1 MDATLLVFLEPL
13 SRDKIVFM
21 FIAEKYNEITN
32 LTKLLSCN
40 YSKGAYM
47 QREPKSKNCI
57 KEEDLIFNI

>member
-32 LTKLLSCN
+32 LTKLLSRN
-40 YSKGAYM
+40 YIKGTEVEKLHK
-47 QREPKSKNCI
+47 RRRL
-57 KEEDLIFNI
+57 DF

>member
-40 YSKGAYM
+40 YIKGTEVEKLHK
-47 QREPKSKNCI
+47 RRRL
-57 KEEDLIFNI
+57 DF